1 MTSDDEHLRF
11 MTVPG
16 ARLAL
21 DQGRAPDGQAEIL
34 LLGNRA
40 SLLSL
45 ANIVLWLRAI
55 SWRREMLS
63 LAELPFVETKGAM
76 RLLIRV
82 GSEDATGS
90 HGSIR
95 KNEPG
100 VEFEWLIPED
110 DLEAV
115 GLSMHRLAA
124 SPDAE
129 YQRLRVV
136 AKSDVGIQIRM
147 TDAEAWL

>member
-1 MTSDDEHLRF
+1 MTSDDAHIRF

-16 ARLAL
+16 ARVAL
-21 DQGRAPDGQAEIL
+21 DQGRASDGQAEIL

-40 SLLSL
+40 GLLSL
-45 ANIVLWLRAI
+45 ANVVLWLRAV
-55 SWRREMLS
+55 SSRREMLS

-76 RLLIRV
+76 GLLIRV
-82 GSEDATGS
+82 GTEEATGS
-90 HGSIR
+90 HGSLR
-95 KNEPG
+95 KTELD

-110 DLEAV
+110 DLEIV
-115 GLSMHRLAA
+115 GLSIHRLTAN
-124 SPDAE
+124 PDAE
-129 YQRLRVV
+129 YQRLRVE

>member
-1 MTSDDEHLRF
+1 

-21 DQGRAPDGQAEIL
+21 DQGRASDGQAEIL

-40 SLLSL
+40 GLLSL
-45 ANIVLWLRAI
+45 ANVILWLRAV

-63 LAELPFVETKGAM
+63 LAELPFLEAKGTT

-82 GSEDATGS
+82 GAEDATGS
-90 HGSIR
+90 HGSIGSSAAG
-95 KNEPG
+95 P
-100 VEFEWLIPED
+100 EFEWLIPED

-115 GLSMHRLAA
+115 GLSIHRLAA

-129 YQRLRVV
+129 YQRLRVES
-136 AKSDVGIQIRM
+136 KSDVGIQIRM
-147 TDAEAWL
+147 TDTEAWL

>member
-1 MTSDDEHLRF
+1 MTSDDDHLRF

-21 DQGRAPDGQAEIL
+21 DNGRATGGQAEIL

-40 SLLSL
+40 GLLSL
-45 ANIVLWLRAI
+45 ANIVLWLRAM

-76 RLLIRV
+76 TLLIRV
-82 GSEDATGS
+82 GPENATGS

-95 KNEPG
+95 TNEPG

-110 DLEAV
+110 DLETV
-115 GLSMHRLAA
+115 GLSIHRLVA
-124 SPDAE
+124 SPESE
-129 YQRLRVV
+129 YQRLRVD
-136 AKSDVGIQIRM
+136 AKSDVGIQIRLA
-147 TDAEAWL
+147 DAEAWL